1 MYFKSFPTTTW
12 DKKEV
17 VDISRRATI
26 LNKVKG
32 DPYGFV
38 PYTVQ
43 DGDTIE
49 MIAYHYYGDAE
60 LSWLILLANDII
72 DPYEDF
78 FKEKA
83 QLDQYIINKYRDD
96 WYQTAIV
103 DNVLQLAD
111 QDTNLLST
119 DPEVTLK
126 VYLNF
131 TANNNYN
138 RWDADEIVLRW
149 TQNQASPALLNGGNQ
164 YLNESGAQAFKT
176 IKYYYSK
183 NNPNIQITPATQAKY
198 PSGEFVPK
206 YIYDYEVEENEKKRN
221 INLISDIYVNQIID
235 EMKTVLND

>member
-1 MYFKSFPTTTW
+1 MYFKSFPTTLW
-12 DKKEV
+12 DKKEM

-60 LSWLILLANDII
+60 LSWLILLANNII

-78 FKEKA
+78 FKEKG
-83 QLDQYIINKYRDD
+83 QLDQYVINKYRDE
-96 WYQTAIV
+96 WYQTVIV
-103 DNVLQLAD
+103 NNILSLEDPA
-111 QDTNLLST
+111 TNAVST
-119 DPEVTLK
+119 DPEVTLI
-126 VYLNF
+126 VYLDYI
-131 TANNNYN
+131 NNEGYTVWN
-138 RWDADEIVLRW
+138 ADEIVLRW
-149 TQNQASPALLNGGNQ
+149 TQNQAALPSSAGNN
-164 YLNESGAQAFKT
+164 YLSEDGSQAFKT
-176 IKYYYSK
+176 IKYYYST
-183 NNPNIQITPATQAKY
+183 NNPNIQISPATQIKY

-206 YIYDYEVEENEKKRN
+206 YIYDYEVDENEKKRN

>member
-32 DPYGFV
+32 DPYGFI

-96 WYQTAIV
+96 WYQTVIV
-103 DNVLQLAD
+103 NNILQL
-111 QDTNLLST
+111 QDPATNAISI
-119 DPEVTLK
+119 DPEVTLERYLDYINNEGYK
-126 VYLNF
+126 V
-131 TANNNYN
+131 
-138 RWDADEIVLRW
+138 WDADETVLRW
-149 TQNQASPALLNGGNQ
+149 TQNQVNPVGSN
-164 YLNESGAQAFKT
+164 LNESGAQAFKT
-176 IKYYYSK
+176 IKYYYSTD
-183 NNPNIQITPATQAKY
+183 NPNIQISPATQIKY
-198 PSGEFVPK
+198 PSGEFTPK
-206 YIYDYEVEENEKKRN
+206 YIYDYEVDENEKKRN
-221 INLISDIYVNQIID
+221 INLVSDVYVNQLID

>member
-83 QLDQYIINKYRDD
+83 QLDQYIINKYRDE
-96 WYQTAIV
+96 WQQT
-103 DNVLQLAD
+103 VLAAGRISVG
-111 QDTNLLST
+111 LST
-119 DPEVTLK
+119 SYDTTTIEG
-126 VYLNF
+126 YNEHLNNKNF
-131 TANNNYN
+131 
-138 RWDADEIVLRW
+138 RLWSEDEIILRW
-149 TQNQASPALLNGGNQ
+149 TQNQVVASNPTSFLEEVGSQ
-164 YLNESGAQAFKT
+164 FFET

>member
-1 MYFKSFPTTTW
+1 MYFKSFPTTLW
-12 DKKEV
+12 DKKEM
-17 VDISRRATI
+17 VDISRRASI

-78 FKEKA
+78 FKEKGR
-83 QLDQYIINKYRDD
+83 LDQYITNKYRDE
-96 WYQTAIV
+96 WYQK
-103 DNVLQLAD
+103 VLLTGKVSAGLSASY
-111 QDTNLLST
+111 DTTTIEGYNESL
-119 DPEVTLK
+119 
-126 VYLNF
+126 
-131 TANNNYN
+131 NNNN
-138 RWDADEIVLRW
+138 FRLWSEDEIVLRW
-149 TQNQASPALLNGGNQ
+149 TQNQVVPTNPLYLSEPA
-164 YLNESGAQAFKT
+164 AQFFET

-183 NNPNIQITPATQAKY
+183 NNPNIQITPATQIKY
-198 PSGEFVPK
+198 PSGEFLPK
-206 YIYDYEVEENEKKRN
+206 YIYDYEVEKNEKKRN

-235 EMKTVLND
+235 EIKTVLND

>member
-1 MYFKSFPTTTW
+1 MYFKSFPTTLW
-12 DKKEV
+12 DKKEM

-60 LSWLILLANDII
+60 LSWLILLANNII

-78 FKEKA
+78 FKEIG
-83 QLDQYIINKYRDD
+83 QLDQYIINKYRNE
-96 WYQTAIV
+96 WYQSVIV
-103 DNVLQLAD
+103 NNVFSLPDPA
-111 QDTNLLST
+111 TNLVST
-119 DPEVTLK
+119 DPEVTLEK
-126 VYLNF
+126 YLNY
-131 TANNNYN
+131 TSNTGYREWN
-138 RWDADEIVLRW
+138 ADEIVLRW
-149 TQNQASPALLNGGNQ
+149 TQNQAVPLNPDT
-164 YLNESGAQAFKT
+164 YLSEAASQAFKT

-206 YIYDYEVEENEKKRN
+206 YIYDYEVDENEKKRN

>member
-32 DPYGFV
+32 DPYGFI

-78 FKEKA
+78 FKEEA

-96 WYQTAIV
+96 WYQTVIV
-103 DNVLQLAD
+103 NNILQLPDPA
-111 QDTNLLST
+111 TNLIST
-119 DPEVTLK
+119 DPEVTLIA
-126 VYLNF
+126 YLDMI
-131 TANNNYN
+131 NNEGYKLWN
-138 RWDADEIVLRW
+138 ADETVLRW
-149 TQNQASPALLNGGNQ
+149 TQNQVDPRSSNQ
-164 YLNESGAQAFKT
+164 LSEGAAQAFKT
-176 IKYYYSK
+176 IKYYYST
-183 NNPNIQITPATQAKY
+183 NNPNIQISPATQAKY

-206 YIYDYEVEENEKKRN
+206 YIYDYEVDENEKKRN
-221 INLISDIYVNQIID
+221 INLVSDVYVNQLID

>member
-32 DPYGFV
+32 DPYGFI

-83 QLDQYIINKYRDD
+83 QLDQYVINKYRDD
-96 WYQTAIV
+96 WYQKVLLTGKVSSGLNTAY
-103 DNVLQLAD
+103 
-111 QDTNLLST
+111 DTT
-119 DPEVTLK
+119 TIEG
-126 VYLNF
+126 
-131 TANNNYN
+131 YN
-138 RWDADEIVLRW
+138 RYLGNDNFRYWSEDEIILRW
-149 TQNQASPALLNGGNQ
+149 TQSQVAPRSLNP
-164 YLNESGAQAFKT
+164 YLTESAAQFFET
-176 IKYYYSK
+176 IKYYYSTD
-183 NNPNIQITPATQAKY
+183 NPNIQISPATQAKY

-206 YIYDYEVEENEKKRN
+206 YIYDYEVDENEKKRN
-221 INLISDIYVNQIID
+221 INLVSDVYVNQLID

>member
-1 MYFKSFPTTTW
+1 MYFKSFPTTLW
-12 DKKEV
+12 DKKEM

-60 LSWLILLANDII
+60 LSWLVLLANNII

-78 FKEKA
+78 FKEKG

-96 WYQTAIV
+96 WYQAAIV
-103 DNVLQLAD
+103 DNVLGLVHPV
-111 QDTNLLST
+111 TRLVST
-119 DPEVTLK
+119 DPEVTLELY
-126 VYLNF
+126 VSYTGNS
-131 TANNNYN
+131 NY
-138 RWDADEIVLRW
+138 RYWSEDETVLRW
-149 TQNQASPALLNGGNQ
+149 TQNQVIPSSTGNKF
-164 YLNESGAQAFKT
+164 LGEDAARAFKT

-183 NNPNIQITPATQAKY
+183 NNPNIQISPATQIKY

-206 YIYDYEVEENEKKRN
+206 YIYDHEVEENEKKRN

>member
-1 MYFKSFPTTTW
+1 MYFKSFPTTLW
-12 DKKEV
+12 DKKEM

-60 LSWLILLANDII
+60 LSWLILLANNII

-78 FKEKA
+78 FKEKG
-83 QLDQYIINKYRDD
+83 QLDQYIINKYRNE
-96 WYQTAIV
+96 WYQSVIV
-103 DNVLQLAD
+103 NNVLQLAD
-111 QDTNLLST
+111 PATNSIST
-119 DPEVTLK
+119 DPEVTLER
-126 VYLNF
+126 YLDYTVNS
-131 TANNNYN
+131 NYTE
-138 RWDADEIVLRW
+138 WDADEIVLRW
-149 TQNQASPALLNGGNQ
+149 TQNQAVPPSNTGNNF
-164 YLNESGAQAFKT
+164 LTEAAAQAFKT
-176 IKYYYSK
+176 IKYYYST
-183 NNPNIQITPATQAKY
+183 NNPNIQISPATQIKY

-206 YIYDYEVEENEKKRN
+206 YIYDYEVDENEKKRN

>member
-32 DPYGFV
+32 DPYGFI

-83 QLDQYIINKYRDD
+83 QLDQYVINKYRDD
-96 WYQTAIV
+96 WYQKVLLTGKVSSGLNTAY
-103 DNVLQLAD
+103 
-111 QDTNLLST
+111 DTT
-119 DPEVTLK
+119 TIEG
-126 VYLNF
+126 
-131 TANNNYN
+131 YN
-138 RWDADEIVLRW
+138 RYLGNDNFRYWSEDEIILRW
-149 TQNQASPALLNGGNQ
+149 TQSQVAPRSLNP
-164 YLNESGAQAFKT
+164 YLNESAAQFFET
-176 IKYYYSK
+176 IKYYYSTD
-183 NNPNIQITPATQAKY
+183 NPNIQISPATQAKY

-206 YIYDYEVEENEKKRN
+206 YIYDYEVDENEKKRN
-221 INLISDIYVNQIID
+221 INLVSDVYVNQLID

>member
-32 DPYGFV
+32 DPYGFI

-78 FKEKA
+78 FKEEA

-96 WYQTAIV
+96 WYQTVIV
-103 DNVLQLAD
+103 NNILQLPDPA
-111 QDTNLLST
+111 TNLIST
-119 DPEVTLK
+119 DPEVTLIA
-126 VYLNF
+126 YLDMI
-131 TANNNYN
+131 NNEGYKLWNE
-138 RWDADEIVLRW
+138 DETVLRW
-149 TQNQASPALLNGGNQ
+149 TQNQVDPRSSNQ
-164 YLNESGAQAFKT
+164 LSEGAAQAFKT
-176 IKYYYSK
+176 IKYYYST
-183 NNPNIQITPATQAKY
+183 NNPNIQISPATQAKY

-206 YIYDYEVEENEKKRN
+206 YIYDYEVDENEKKRN
-221 INLISDIYVNQIID
+221 INLVSDVYVNQLID

>member
-32 DPYGFV
+32 DPYGFI

-60 LSWLILLANDII
+60 LSWLVLLANDII

-96 WYQTAIV
+96 WYQTVIV
-103 DNVLQLAD
+103 NNVLQL
-111 QDTNLLST
+111 QDPATNAIST
-119 DPEVTLK
+119 DPEVTLIGYLDYINNEGYK
-126 VYLNF
+126 V
-131 TANNNYN
+131 
-138 RWDADEIVLRW
+138 WSADETVLRW
-149 TQNQASPALLNGGNQ
+149 TQNQVNPVGGNMD
-164 YLNESGAQAFKT
+164 ESGAQAFKT
-176 IKYYYSK
+176 IKYYYSTD
-183 NNPNIQITPATQAKY
+183 NPNIQISPATQIKY

-206 YIYDYEVEENEKKRN
+206 YIYDYEVDENEKKRN
-221 INLISDIYVNQIID
+221 INLVSDVYVNQLID